1 MHKCCICGKI
11 IFNLDNGEPYI
22 SFNGKEICSNCY
34 ISLIPKIYRMA
45 GCGDGGL
52 IHICFDECL
61 HSSHNRS
68 KRSQI
73 KNYRSIFKKLM
84 IKYKFQCVHCNCK
97 ENLTID
103 HIIPVSKGGKDDI
116 ENLQILC
123 KSCNS
128 KKGVKEWPDIHGS
141 ECITR

>member
-1 MHKCCICGKI
+1 MPKKI
-11 IFNLDNGEPYI
+11 STPYVNYGTIFT
-22 SFNGKEICSNCY
+22 
-34 ISLIPKIYRMA
+34 
-45 GCGDGGL
+45 
-52 IHICFDECL
+52 
-61 HSSHNRS
+61 SHNRS

-128 KKGVKEWPDIHGS
+128 KKDNINEL
-141 ECITR
+141 